1 MKESE
6 SNQEEKLLLNKVD
19 SNESNNQATK
29 TNINEFP
36 MKNEFARYMKA
47 SVIKEID
54 IQTLIEKLNN
64 LPCCLNP
71 FLESIMNNPNGL
83 SQLLEIRRKNIK
95 IKMYSINNIDY
106 FCQWCKENCLKYI

>member
-1 MKESE
+1 MYWCESM
-6 SNQEEKLLLNKVD
+6 
-19 SNESNNQATK
+19 ATVVK
-29 TNINEFP
+29 W
-36 MKNEFARYMKA
+36 KNEFARYMKA

-95 IKMYSINNIDY
+95 IKMYSVIDTYFFVNGVKKIVWNI
-106 FCQWCKENCLKYI
+106 CVIQ